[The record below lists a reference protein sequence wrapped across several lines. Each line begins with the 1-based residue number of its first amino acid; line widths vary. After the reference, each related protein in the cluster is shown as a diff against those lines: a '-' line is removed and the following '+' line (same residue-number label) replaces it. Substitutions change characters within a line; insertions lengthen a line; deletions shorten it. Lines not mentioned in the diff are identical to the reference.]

1 MAMNSRLGGP
11 TWLIPAG
18 LLALVGAGA
27 VALWR
32 GPRSAPSLDE
42 ICALARQHQFDR
54 AEDLMTRYLRIFPG
68 DNRAHLLMA
77 QFALDRSDPEP
88 QRALDH
94 LGEIQPRTSREAAVV
109 RFSKGKAHYQQQGY
123 ILAESCW
130 KEALKLDPVVPE
142 AGWALLDLLDFEGR
156 AEEAHQLGMRLY
168 ESEPDPRDQVRLLLE
183 MSRVD
188 IDKIAPGSQVQVF
201 EPVWKQNPG
210 NLLLGVAVGL
220 ALVHDSQ
227 SEKGI
232 EVLRTVLQQHPD
244 SAQAWD
250 GWLTGLDDGFQ
261 PDLLRREFARLPQA
275 LGTDPRFAKHEGAV
289 AQSARD
295 WPRAIAAYDR
305 AHAFEPYNGVVLYR
319 LRMALRAVGETAD
332 FHRIDQLLTTYQT
345 AFKQMRAVYTEALS
359 AKTLGVAPHTE
370 LYHQLATLREQLG
383 RFDEARAWHRLV
395 LRDIPDDAL
404 SLAALARLK

>member
-1 MAMNSRLGGP
+1 MAMNPRLGGP

-27 VALWR
+27 LALWR
-32 GPRSAPSLDE
+32 GPRSAPNLDE

-54 AEDLMTRYLRIFPG
+54 AEDLMTRYLRVFPG
-68 DNRAHLLMA
+68 DNRAHLLME

-109 RFSKGKAHYQQQGY
+109 RFSEGKAHYQQKGY

-305 AHAFEPYNGVVLYR
+305 AHAFEPFRRCAKITSAGFG
-319 LRMALRAVGETAD
+319 RMAIEESSC
-332 FHRIDQLLTTYQT
+332 H
-345 AFKQMRAVYTEALS
+345 
-359 AKTLGVAPHTE
+359 
-370 LYHQLATLREQLG
+370 REQG
-383 RFDEARAWHRLV
+383 EEHQ
-395 LRDIPDDAL
+395 
-404 SLAALARLK
+404 